1 MMVLP
6 NCRSIPRT
14 ELKLIMPKEKLA
26 GKVFD
31 WCLRLWTTE
40 AYLVFYIHTKAID

>member
-1 MMVLP
+1 MMLLP
-6 NCRSIPRT
+6 NCRSIPRA

-26 GKVFD
+26 MKVFD

-40 AYLVFYIHTKAID
+40 TYLFFYTHTKHID